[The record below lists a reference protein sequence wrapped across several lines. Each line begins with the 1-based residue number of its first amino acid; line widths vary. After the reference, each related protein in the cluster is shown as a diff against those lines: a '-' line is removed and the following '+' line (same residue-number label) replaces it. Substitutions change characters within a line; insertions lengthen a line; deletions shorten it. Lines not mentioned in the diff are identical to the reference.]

1 LFSKIRGETVVK
13 KNALPLLTM
22 FAFLAILGLALWT
35 LPRLPELERSLV
47 EKLANS
53 SAKEYFAGSIHIE
66 KVSLDRHLKIRLS
79 GITGKL
85 QTRQGPV
92 PLAIK
97 SLESQDPLFLFISQK
112 PVRFIFEGI
121 RPQISSRVGISGDFV
136 IQTGPAPRFELT
148 ADLGKTGLEDWQW
161 LDPQNLGG
169 ATGSMKGILT
179 FRQIAGHEPE
189 FSLDLEA
196 PEPGGNIQARFFD
209 LFLPYLP
216 TSLQKERVQQVSQSQ
231 QLVQYNRAALKVSLL
246 QSDNMKILLQIFI
259 PAYNLKL
266 TLNATIR
273 TDEKTAFSQIARLM
287 GLIEVK

>member
-1 LFSKIRGETVVK
+1 MK
-13 KNALPLLTM
+13 KRTLLALLVITLSLT
-22 FAFLAILGLALWT
+22 ILGFSLWIM
-35 LPRLPELERSLV
+35 PRLPGIERDLLEQAANRS
-47 EKLANS
+47 S
-53 SAKEYFAGSIHIE
+53 REYFAGSIRV
-66 KVSLDRHLKIRLS
+66 KNVTLDRHGKIRLEGIS
-79 GITGKL
+79 GNL

-92 PLAIK
+92 PLEIK
-97 SLESQDPLFLFISQK
+97 FLESQDSLFLFFTQK

-121 RPQISSRVGISGDFV
+121 RPQISSRMGLSGNFM
-136 IQTGPAPRFELT
+136 IQTGPASRFELT

-169 ATGSMKGILT
+169 ATGAMKGSLT
-179 FRQIAGHEPE
+179 FRQVQGQEPV
-189 FSLDLEA
+189 FSMDLEA
-196 PEPGGNIQARFFD
+196 PEPGGDIQARFFD

-216 TSLQKERVQQVSQSQ
+216 TSPQKGRVQKISQNQ
-231 QLVQYNRAALKVSLL
+231 QLVRYARAALKVSLTQRDL
-246 QSDNMKILLQIFI
+246 VKVLLQIFI

>member
-1 LFSKIRGETVVK
+1 MKKKTFLFASLVF
-13 KNALPLLTM
+13 LLT
-22 FAFLAILGLALWT
+22 LLGLALWV
-35 LPRLPELERSLV
+35 LPRLPDMERDLV
-47 EKLANS
+47 QQLANR
-53 SAKEYFAGSIHIE
+53 SAKEYFANSIRIE
-66 KVSLDRHLKIRLS
+66 KVSLDRHLKIRLT

-97 SLESQDPLFLFISQK
+97 SLESQDSLFLFIFQK
-112 PVRFIFEGI
+112 PGRVLFDGI
-121 RPQISSRVGISGDFV
+121 RPQISSRLGLSGHF
-136 IQTGPAPRFELT
+136 ILQTGPAPRFELT

-169 ATGSMKGILT
+169 ATGAMKGSLT
-179 FRQIAGHEPE
+179 FRQILGREPE

-216 TSLQKERVQQVSQSQ
+216 TSVQKERVQKVSKSQ
-231 QLVQYNRAALKVSLL
+231 QMVRYGRAAFRVNLAEG
-246 QSDNMKILLQIFI
+246 NPIKILLQIFI
-259 PAYNLKL
+259 PSYNLKL

-273 TDEKTAFSQIARLM
+273 TDEKTAFSRIARLM

>member
-1 LFSKIRGETVVK
+1 MKKRTLFIS
-13 KNALPLLTM
+13 L
-22 FAFLAILGLALWT
+22 LAISILGMVLWS
-35 LPRLPELERSLV
+35 LPRLPGLERDLV
-47 EKLANS
+47 ERLANR
-53 SAKEYFAGSIHIE
+53 SAQELFAGSIRIE
-66 KVSLDRHLKIRLS
+66 KVSLDRHFKIRLS

-92 PLAIK
+92 PLEVR
-97 SLESQDPLFLFISQK
+97 SLESLDPLFGFLFQK
-112 PVRFIFEGI
+112 PVRFLFEGI
-121 RPQISSRVGISGDFV
+121 RPQISSRKGLSGNFT

-169 ATGSMKGILT
+169 ATGTMRGSLT
-179 FRQIAGHEPE
+179 FRQNFGQEPI
-189 FSLDLEA
+189 FTMDLEA

-216 TSLQKERVQQVSQSQ
+216 TALQKERVQKVSQSQ
-231 QLVQYNRAALKVSLL
+231 QLVQYGRAALRVTLL

-287 GLIEVK
+287 GLIA

>member
-1 LFSKIRGETVVK
+1 MKKRTFFTLFLIG
-13 KNALPLLTM
+13 AL
-22 FAFLAILGLALWT
+22 LALILWVF
-35 LPRLPELERSLV
+35 PRIPGLERDLL
-47 EKLANS
+47 EQLANRS
-53 SAKEYFAGSIHIE
+53 TKEYFDDSIRIE
-66 KVSLDRHLKIRLS
+66 KVSWDRYFKVHLT

-97 SLESQDPLFLFISQK
+97 SLESQDPLFLFVSQK
-112 PVRFIFEGI
+112 PVHFLFEGI
-121 RPQISSRVGISGDFV
+121 RPEISSRMGISGNFI
-136 IQTGPAPRFELT
+136 IQTGPASRFELN

-169 ATGSMKGILT
+169 ATGDMKGSLT
-179 FRQIAGHEPE
+179 FRQISGQEPE

-216 TSLQKERVQQVSQSQ
+216 TSLQKERVQKVSQSQ
-231 QLVQYNRAALKVSLL
+231 QLIRYGRAALRANMS
-246 QSDNMKILLQIFI
+246 QSDKMKILLQIFI

-266 TLNATIR
+266 TLNSTIR
-273 TDEKTAFSQIARLM
+273 TDEKNTFSQIARLM

>member
-1 LFSKIRGETVVK
+1 MPKKTRLLLFIILFVS
-13 KNALPLLTM
+13 LPGL
-22 FAFLAILGLALWT
+22 ILSF
-35 LPRLPELERSLV
+35 LPRLPSLERDLV
-47 EKLANS
+47 ESLANRS
-53 SAKEYFAGSIHIE
+53 SKEYFADSVRIE
-66 KVSLDRHLKIRLS
+66 KVSLDRHLRIRLA
-79 GITGKL
+79 GISGKL

-97 SLESQDPLFLFISQK
+97 SLESQDSLFLFLSQK
-112 PVRFIFEGI
+112 PVHFIFEGI
-121 RPQISSRVGISGDFV
+121 RPQISSRVGISGNLM
-136 IQTGPAPRFELT
+136 IQTGPASRFELN

-169 ATGSMKGILT
+169 ATGTMKGNLT
-179 FRQIAGHEPE
+179 FRQVLGREPE

-216 TSLQKERVQQVSQSQ
+216 TPIQKERVQKISESQ
-231 QLVQYNRAALKVSLL
+231 QLVQYGRAALRVNLV

-266 TLNATIR
+266 TLNASIR
-273 TDEKTAFSQIARLM
+273 TDEKNAFSQIARLM

>member
-1 LFSKIRGETVVK
+1 MTTKKRSLVLFILIPA
-13 KNALPLLTM
+13 ALL
-22 FAFLAILGLALWT
+22 LGLVLWG
-35 LPRLPELERSLV
+35 LPRLPEWERDLLET
-47 EKLANS
+47 LANH
-53 SAKEYFAGSIHIE
+53 SAKEYFSDSIRIE

-97 SLESQDPLFLFISQK
+97 SLESQDSLFLFIFQK
-112 PVRFIFEGI
+112 PAHFIFEGI
-121 RPQISSRVGISGDFV
+121 RPQISSRSGLSGNF
-136 IQTGPAPRFELT
+136 ILQTGPAPRFELT

-161 LDPQNLGG
+161 LDPQNLEG
-169 ATGSMKGILT
+169 ATGAMKGSLT
-179 FRQIAGHEPE
+179 FRQILGREPE

-216 TSLQKERVQQVSQSQ
+216 TSVQKERVQKVSQSQ
-231 QLVQYNRAALKVSLL
+231 QMVRYGRAALRVNLAE
-246 QSDNMKILLQIFI
+246 NNPMKILLQIFI
-259 PAYNLKL
+259 PSYNLKL

-287 GLIEVK
+287 GLIA